1 MLRGR
6 QAGVLECAPPRGHG
20 GSKGGSATMPV
31 ITITGET
38 GSDADRIA
46 HALADRLGVR
56 VIDRQV
62 LIDAVRRYDAV
73 GARRGAPELDER
85 APSLWERLNEERRR
99 YAVLVRAVVYS
110 FATQGDCVM
119 LGYGGGI
126 LLRDIHHVVK
136 VRTIAPREL
145 RVQRLMTATPW
156 RPAQPTREAAE
167 EALRRG
173 DRDRKQF
180 IRYLF
185 NIEWDDPAPYDLV
198 LNTRTLTAESAAELL
213 AQLAARPEFQPTPES
228 LALLH
233 DLALANQV
241 EAVLLHDPDVWVENL
256 RVSARAGVVTLAGQ
270 VLAEEDRELAESA
283 ARRVAGV
290 QVVRNEISIQPPPLA
305 GM

>member
-1 MLRGR
+1 
-6 QAGVLECAPPRGHG
+6 
-20 GSKGGSATMPV
+20 MPV

-46 HALADRLGVR
+46 YVLADRLGVR
-56 VIDRQV
+56 VIDRQA
-62 LIDAVRRYDAV
+62 LIDAARVYDAAGV
-73 GARRGAPELDER
+73 RRGAPELDER

-110 FATQGDCVM
+110 FAAQGDCVM
-119 LGYGGGI
+119 LGYGSGI
-126 LLRDIHHVVK
+126 LLRDIPHVVK

-145 RVQRLMTATPW
+145 RLQRLMTPSPR
-156 RPAQPTREAAE
+156 RPAQPTPEAAE

-173 DRDRKQF
+173 DRDRKRF

-198 LNTRTLTAESAAELL
+198 LNTRTLTADAAAELL
-213 AQLAARPEFQPTPES
+213 ALLVARPEFQPTPES
-228 LALLH
+228 LARLH
-233 DLALANQV
+233 DLALASQV

-256 RVSARAGVVTLAGQ
+256 RVSARGGVITLVGQ
-270 VLAEEDRELAESA
+270 VLAEEDRDLAESA
-283 ARRVAGV
+283 ARRVSGV
-290 QVVRNEISIQPPPLA
+290 QVVRNEISVQPPPLA